1 MTVNVK
7 IPDAILDVL
16 DDEKTTLSPL
26 QVGKILG
33 ISDNTVRA
41 MADAGQLG
49 FPYLRHKSWLKIPKI
64 PFLRW
69 LGYDVEFEKD
79 L

>member
-26 QVGKILG
+26 QDGKILG
-33 ISDNTVRA
+33 VSDNTVLA
-41 MADAGQLG
+41 MADAGQLD
-49 FPYLRHKSWLKIPKI
+49 FPVLRHKSWLKVPKI

-69 LGYDVEFEKD
+69 LGYDIGFEKE
-79 L
+79 